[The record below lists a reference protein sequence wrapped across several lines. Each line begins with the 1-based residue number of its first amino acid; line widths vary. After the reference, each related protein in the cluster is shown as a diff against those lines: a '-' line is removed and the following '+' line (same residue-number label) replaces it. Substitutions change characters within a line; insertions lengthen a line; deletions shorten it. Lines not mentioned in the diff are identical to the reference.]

1 MNILHMFNGW
11 LIGLNKKLMYKILV
25 GASAVCWAIWLSRNY
40 MVFNNSRAVTPLQV
54 IFRGTHWIR
63 YWTLWGAVCLKL
75 QLWSF
80 SLPMDGLLVIEFPM
94 DNFVLVS
101 QTESSFL
108 VFGRTLSV
116 IMNSYM
122 HSFMQRLEY

>member
-1 MNILHMFNGW
+1 ML
-11 LIGLNKKLMYKILV
+11 
-25 GASAVCWAIWLSRNY
+25 
-40 MVFNNSRAVTPLQV
+40 
-54 IFRGTHWIR
+54 
-63 YWTLWGAVCLKL
+63 LWGVVCLKL

-101 QTESSFL
+101 QTESSLL
-108 VFGRTLSV
+108 VFGKTLSV

>member
-1 MNILHMFNGW
+1 
-11 LIGLNKKLMYKILV
+11 
-25 GASAVCWAIWLSRNY
+25 
-40 MVFNNSRAVTPLQV
+40 
-54 IFRGTHWIR
+54 
-63 YWTLWGAVCLKL
+63 
-75 QLWSF
+75 
-80 SLPMDGLLVIEFPM
+80 MDGLLVIEFPI
-94 DNFVLVS
+94 DNSVLVS

>member
-1 MNILHMFNGW
+1 
-11 LIGLNKKLMYKILV
+11 
-25 GASAVCWAIWLSRNY
+25 
-40 MVFNNSRAVTPLQV
+40 
-54 IFRGTHWIR
+54 
-63 YWTLWGAVCLKL
+63 
-75 QLWSF
+75 
-80 SLPMDGLLVIEFPM
+80 MDGLLVIEFPM

-101 QTESSFL
+101 QTESSLL